1 MFLTGFIFNFTP
13 KKLILFESEFK
24 ESEFKESEFKEYK
37 YLDTQRLTE

>member
-24 ESEFKESEFKEYK
+24 EYK